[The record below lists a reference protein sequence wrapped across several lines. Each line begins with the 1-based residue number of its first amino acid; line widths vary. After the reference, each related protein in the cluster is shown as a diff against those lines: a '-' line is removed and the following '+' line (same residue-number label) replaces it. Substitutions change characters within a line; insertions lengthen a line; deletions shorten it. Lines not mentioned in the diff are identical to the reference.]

1 MLSWSCFK
9 GASTLVK
16 AISQPI
22 CLVISIDMQIDYNN
36 NIDLYNHISYS
47 TTNKLIKQF
56 TNNGKYCSHNG
67 NNQGGIQMSVKHLK

>member
-1 MLSWSCFK
+1 
-9 GASTLVK
+9 
-16 AISQPI
+16 
-22 CLVISIDMQIDYNN
+22 MQIDYKN
-36 NIDLYNHISYS
+36 NIDLYNHVSYS